1 MLQIFNKKNELE
13 LKYLGFTK
21 IGKLDKLTLNRLNDD
36 TRLFIN
42 QTKNKFPK
50 GELFNLINSDF
61 NTKSQSNKI
70 IDTYLNNY
78 LKTILDLNK
87 VDVYPVSHI
96 VKPFGLKSSIWH
108 QDSAIVDERESFSL
122 NAWVPLV
129 NSNLL
134 NGCLWIFPGSHISNN
149 FARQFGY
156 NPIQGK
162 LLRNLRKYLKPI
174 YVEAGEIVLFHRNL
188 IHGSSINWLPF
199 DRIAL
204 ESVVVSKNA
213 QLYNFH
219 REESMA
225 PNKVLGFK
233 VTTNHFYKENPKED
247 FYNGSCNYI
256 EFDDD
261 GFEGITEYLIN
272 SIPSFFKHA
281 QCINEHI

>member
-1 MLQIFNKKNELE
+1 MLQIPNISKELE

-21 IGKLDKLTLNRLNDD
+21 IGKMDKLSLDKLKNHTNSLI
-36 TRLFIN
+36 FE
-42 QTKNKFPK
+42 TKSKYPK
-50 GELFNLINSDF
+50 GELFNLVNSDF
-61 NTKSQSNKI
+61 ETKNKSNQI
-70 IDTYLNNY
+70 TNLYLNTF
-78 LKTILDLNK
+78 LKTILDLNV

-122 NAWVPLV
+122 NAWMPLV

-134 NGCLWIFPGSHISNN
+134 NGCLWIFPGSHISTN

-162 LLRNLRKYLKPI
+162 LLKKLRKYLKPI
-174 YVEAGEIVLFHRNL
+174 YVEAGEVLLFHRNL
-188 IHGSSINWLPF
+188 IHGSSVNLLPF
-199 DRIAL
+199 NRIAI

-219 REESMA
+219 REESIA
-225 PNKVLGFK
+225 HKKVLGYQ

-247 FYNGSCNYI
+247 FYNGTCKYI

-261 GFEGITEYLIN
+261 GFDSITNYLTNNIAT
-272 SIPSFFKHA
+272 FAKYA
-281 QCINEHI
+281 QQVNEHI